1 MSEVKLVIRDANED
15 RSGTVHGSVAEWFIA
30 ALSADPVSLTE
41 MDAAVDRFALEFPA
55 RGHFP
60 YFHHAVDAEPG
71 LAGKIQRKTSNTA
84 FATTPFA
91 TFMRTG

>member
-41 MDAAVDRFALEFPA
+41 LDAAVDRFALESPT
-55 RGHFP
+55 RGHSKKIVL
-60 YFHHAVDAEPG
+60 HDGMVWREP
-71 LAGKIQRKTSNTA
+71 LFSEFTH
-84 FATTPFA
+84 
-91 TFMRTG
+91 